1 MVEIT
6 ILPFVLQFDRKLHP
20 ECEWLKATER
30 APWTIDASVCNHEA
44 AMAAFTWPRLGRGLL
59 CFCAVWREP
68 DAYAT
73 PIALLSIFL
82 MPVAGEEELAVL
94 NSFGQNK
101 HYRKTEREK
110 TQVLHQSRIA
120 NCSPN
125 PVFQQCLSCKTQD
138 SPTTH
143 SQKKTLE
150 KTHTKLT
157 TKNPRECPQF
167 FFHKTNFQQPS
178 TKPQI
183 REAMKAAKWVKM
195 PNAEEQSAKTLGQ

>member
-1 MVEIT
+1 
-6 ILPFVLQFDRKLHP
+6 
-20 ECEWLKATER
+20 
-30 APWTIDASVCNHEA
+30 
-44 AMAAFTWPRLGRGLL
+44 
-59 CFCAVWREP
+59 
-68 DAYAT
+68 
-73 PIALLSIFL
+73 